1 MAKRDC
7 LPLPMA
13 LSIFLYSSGSGLDR
27 ISSLPVMALEKLG
40 RILNFGIR
48 YLSLLLRDN
57 LSFMDYLMATFF
69 ASAFFYELVYYTD
82 SLLP

>member
-1 MAKRDC
+1 
-7 LPLPMA
+7 
-13 LSIFLYSSGSGLDR
+13 
-27 ISSLPVMALEKLG
+27 MALEKLG